1 MNSKHFAYCFAAL
14 LTLVRVVAPVNAFQ
28 ECSEAGSQ
36 SQQLPA
42 LLVEDTYHFNNVV
55 SNLANSVGPIA
66 ASQIQITELRI
77 AGVSAAKE
85 THSIVQVSWT
95 TQGAPEVK
103 VSSFELLL
111 EITYAD
117 GFVDKSPAKTAGN
130 VRSSRFEVPTL
141 HRFANQPAAEMKS
154 FKVSITANSSE
165 TTTKQI
171 SL

>member
-1 MNSKHFAYCFAAL
+1 MTSKHFAYCFAAL
-14 LTLVRVVAPVNAFQ
+14 LALLQFVASVNAFE
-28 ECSEAGSQ
+28 ECFATGFQ
-36 SQQLPA
+36 SRQLQA
-42 LLVEDTYHFNNVV
+42 FLIDHTRHFNNVV
-55 SNLANSVGPIA
+55 SNLASKA
-66 ASQIQITELRI
+66 AGSQIQITEI
-77 AGVSAAKE
+77 KIVGESAAKE

-95 TQGAPEVK
+95 IQGAPEVK

-117 GFVDKSPAKTAGN
+117 GFVEKAPAKTTGN